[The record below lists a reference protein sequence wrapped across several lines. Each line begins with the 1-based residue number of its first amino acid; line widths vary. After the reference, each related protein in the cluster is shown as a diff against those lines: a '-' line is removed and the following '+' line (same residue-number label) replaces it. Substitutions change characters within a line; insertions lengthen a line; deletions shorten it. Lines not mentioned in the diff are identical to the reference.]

1 MPSGQINLT
10 LGQQPAPSDS
20 ATTPGTKHYTSE
32 QRIAVKHWAV
42 WTSGMVL
49 GVMLVIGIV
58 LVILD
63 RQRRIVLRTAE
74 RKKKT
79 RIVTDAWAESGKR
92 LDPDT
97 VGSRDET
104 VDIDPDELG
113 PHDIG
118 GGGDR
123 DPHGEGP
130 HG

>member
-1 MPSGQINLT
+1 MPSGQIIFT
-10 LGQQPAPSDS
+10 LGQQPAPSES
-20 ATTPGTKHYTSE
+20 AAAPGTKHYTPE

-63 RQRRIVLRTAE
+63 RQRRIVLRAAE

-79 RIVTDAWAESGKR
+79 RVTDAWAESGKR

-118 GGGDR
+118 GEGH